1 MTPQQKAQLEE
12 LLAEAKRLR
21 VSVTEKGP
29 GHFHLQGAC
38 LVNYYPFAKTRT
50 AFVAGRD
57 SVKHVSPAEAV
68 AMALEA
74 PPEAPPPENYWTIF
88 GRPVSEEEWRAF
100 EMPDSTTTP
109 PWKEEK

>member
-1 MTPQQKAQLEE
+1 MTPAQEQLLSELNLQAK
-12 LLAEAKRLR
+12 LLAVR
-21 VSVTEKGP
+21 VTEKGP
-29 GHFHLQGAC
+29 GHFHLQGAS

-50 AFVAGRD
+50 AFVAGRPT
-57 SVKHVSPAEAV
+57 VKHVAPAEAV
-68 AMALEA
+68 AMALET

-109 PWKEEK
+109 PWKE